1 MTRAITGIVSLVVVA
16 CLGLPMLLLTAV
28 MGGGSKGC
36 GAAALPNMHPFG
48 RPPTVGAWD
57 VEQVDVAAIII
68 DIGVTKGVPRWG
80 WVIAVAAAMQES
92 RLRNLPHLSTRNDH
106 DSIGGFPTAPKPG
119 MGHRRATF

>member
-68 DIGVTKGVPRWG
+68 DIGAQRIRVAYHSCGRRWKCLRTSRR
-80 WVIAVAAAMQES
+80 VEAVEWAAAS
-92 RLRNLPHLSTRNDH
+92 LT
-106 DSIGGFPTAPKPG
+106 G
-119 MGHRRATF
+119 